1 MKKICYMAVLMFFCF
16 SCFHRNLLYENEPPF
31 VVEFDERI
39 RLELINGNLI
49 EGFIINEQEGFLLIY
64 SYDYGKLL
72 HSGIEAHYIFK
83 GDYQL
88 TGRLEKVNKD
98 WIIIKLTRD
107 GKEVRAKFKRN
118 DLRAIKVPN
127 MNYILTELHIRKEDI
142 KSCEFL
148 CAKEYF
154 YSISHWLNL
163 GDQVLI
169 SLRNDGEK
177 RGVVR
182 LITKK
187 SLILRINKISE
198 IDLKWHEI
206 AKIQRI
212 RISSKKLKAKSVIE
226 IIAVFCMFYVIIRGI
241 TSINF
246 GLE

>member
-1 MKKICYMAVLMFFCF
+1 MFVETINRVGRIRPVKYFVVF
-16 SCFHRNLLYENEPPF
+16 LIISIGFLTSCFHRNSIYENGLQFAIESNEL
-31 VVEFDERI
+31 V
-39 RLELINGNLI
+39 RLKLTDGKLI
-49 EGFIINEQEGFLLIY
+49 EGFIVNEGNNFLVFY
-64 SYDYGKLL
+64 NRAYK
-72 HSGIEAHYIFK
+72 
-83 GDYQL
+83 
-88 TGRLEKVNKD
+88 KVR
-98 WIIIKLTRD
+98 IK
-107 GKEVRAKFKRN
+107 
-118 DLRAIKVPN
+118 
-127 MNYILTELHIRKEDI
+127 KEDV